1 MCYKRRMDA
10 PESVRV
16 DKWLWAVRLFKTRA
30 LAAAACDAGRVR
42 VNGQPAKPAR
52 NVRVGD
58 ALVADNGSVIRTVKV
73 RALIEKRIGAPRVA
87 EFLEDLT
94 LPEPL
99 NRPAGPQFAP
109 PFVRAK
115 GTGRPTKK
123 ERRSFEDYFGRQ
135 GQR

>member
-30 LAAAACDAGRVR
+30 LAAAACEAGHVR
-42 VNGQPAKPAR
+42 INGQPAKPAR
-52 NVRVGD
+52 HIRPGETI
-58 ALVADNGSVIRTVKV
+58 VADNGAVIRTVKV
-73 RALIEKRIGAPRVA
+73 RALVEKRIGAPLVA

-94 LPEPL
+94 PPEPL
-99 NRPAGPQFAP
+99 DRPAGPQFAP
-109 PFVRAK
+109 PFGRVK

-123 ERRSFEDYFGRQ
+123 ERRSFEDYFGQ
-135 GQR
+135 